1 MNPDYKDAPTEVIAV
16 DENGFHWVT
25 DLRSAVRYEM
35 ATDGAGRIRG
45 YLRKDQA
52 DTANSP
58 PSSEA

>member
-1 MNPDYKDAPTEVIAV
+1 MNPDYKDAPFQVLTE
-16 DENGFHWVT
+16 DETGLHWVDDSST
-25 DLRSAVRYEM
+25 APRFVM
-35 ATDGAGRIRG
+35 ATDGAGRFRG